1 MTTKANS
8 KMKNFFETEFP
19 KEAQDKIRAI
29 ISGQV
34 GRALLE
40 YQQSPKYT
48 FDTIKNINDIQG
60 KKIALKVVNNQAKKL
75 ALNAETPEA
84 QKMLINHYKAFV
96 KKHTGCISNR
106 YDWKEIRNCKDT
118 K

>member
-1 MTTKANS
+1 
-8 KMKNFFETEFP
+8 MKNFFETKFS
-19 KEAQDKIRAI
+19 KEQQDKIKAI

-48 FDTIKNINDIQG
+48 FDTIKNLNNIQG
-60 KKIALKVVNNQAKKL
+60 RKIALKVVNNFAKKT
-75 ALNAETPEA
+75 ALKGGNTPEA

-96 KKHTGCISNR
+96 KKHTGCVSNR
-106 YDWKEIRNCKDT
+106 YQWKQIREKAE
-118 K
+118 